1 MTKDTEL
8 LTEYVRQSLS
18 RQITNQY
25 VSEDG
30 VIKVLTLGGSVEKAI
45 ADSIK
50 QTEHGHY
57 LAMDPVESEQ
67 IFLSIKNE
75 IERIAWENEVI
86 ILCSPAV
93 RMYVKQL
100 IERYMPD
107 VVVLSYNE
115 LEPNVEVQSVGVVNV
130 A

>member
-1 MTKDTEL
+1 
-8 LTEYVRQSLS
+8 YVRQSLS

-25 VSEDG
+25 ANENG

-50 QTEHGHY
+50 QTEHGSY
-57 LAMDPVESEQ
+57 LAMDPVESET
-67 IFLSIKNE
+67 IFHNIKNE
-75 IERIAWENEVI
+75 IEKIAWEHAAV

-107 VVVLSYNE
+107 VAVLSYNE
-115 LEPNVEVQSVGVVNV
+115 LEPDVEVQSVGVVNL
-130 A
+130 